1 MLANGYRVGNSRQPS
16 EDIGRL
22 QYQLKSSGELAQ
34 QLEGENAELKRS
46 YQEVKQRIE
55 SLQASST
62 ETTLTLQKDLEKARE
77 EKNSLEGRVRTE
89 KIKTDDRINVLE
101 RQISTLSRSFD
112 DKTSENRLLTQQL

>member
-1 MLANGYRVGNSRQPS
+1 M
-16 EDIGRL
+16 
-22 QYQLKSSGELAQ
+22 
-34 QLEGENAELKRS
+34 EGENAELKRS

-112 DKTSENRLLTQQL
+112 DKTSENRLLTQQLELKAK